1 MTVWQFKKNAVNLLK
16 DSPTPALDVDV
27 LLQFFLNLDKTRLLM
42 SRDKTIPD
50 DILLKL
56 NSAVEQRK
64 NGLPVA
70 YITGHKEFF
79 GLDFTVSTAVL
90 IPKPDTELLVELA
103 LNSIESNP
111 SLKKIRV
118 LDMCTGSGCVG
129 ISLFKSLPPG
139 AQIELTLADISSDAL
154 QIAGIN
160 AERLLKSAAA
170 DIHFIQT
177 NLFENISGTFD
188 MIVTNPPYVRHNE
201 AVELLQDGRSEPL
214 LALDGDVNPDSSWN
228 GLNDGLSLI
237 KRLVIQAKEHL
248 AEGGHLLMETG
259 CDNAEETADFF
270 TQNGFAGVKIAKDIN
285 GLLRVVSGSL

>member
-27 LLQFFLNLDKTRLLM
+27 LLQFFLNLDKTCLLM
-42 SRDKTIPD
+42 SRDKTVPD

-79 GLDFTVSTAVL
+79 GLDFTVSPAVL

-111 SLKKIRV
+111 ALKKIRV

-214 LALDGDVNPDSSWN
+214 LALDGDVTPDSSWN

-248 AEGGHLLMETG
+248 GKGGHLLMETG

-270 TQNGFAGVKIAKDIN
+270 TQNGFTDVKIAKDIN
-285 GLLRVVSGSL
+285 GLLRVVSGTY